1 MARIRKLEEMTEYIL
16 QRLVQA
22 LLIAILISLTTFLL
36 LFVAKDPARALAAPD
51 ASPADIQLLRERY
64 GLDRPVPEQYLRW
77 AARAV
82 RGDFGNSLYS
92 QQPVS
97 RLIVPRIVAT
107 FQLAGVSI
115 LLTVMMAVPLGVLAA
130 VRRGSFADL
139 LASALAVAGQA
150 MPIFWFGLM
159 LIILFSVQL
168 GWLPV
173 SGRGTWRHLVMPS
186 ITLAV
191 SVLPLTMRLTRSAML
206 DVIAQDYVRTATA
219 KGLQRRTVVWK
230 HAARNA
236 ATPVVLAL
244 GMQFG
249 ALLGGTVVTETVFA
263 WPGIGDL
270 AVVSVNT
277 ADLPVVQAIVLFA
290 AGVVV
295 LSNLLADVVVGLL
308 DPRVRY

>member
-1 MARIRKLEEMTEYIL
+1 
-16 QRLVQA
+16 
-22 LLIAILISLTTFLL
+22 
-36 LFVAKDPARALAAPD
+36 
-51 ASPADIQLLRERY
+51 
-64 GLDRPVPEQYLRW
+64 
-77 AARAV
+77 
-82 RGDFGNSLYS
+82 
-92 QQPVS
+92 
-97 RLIVPRIVAT
+97 
-107 FQLAGVSI
+107 
-115 LLTVMMAVPLGVLAA
+115 
-130 VRRGSFADL
+130 
-139 LASALAVAGQA
+139 
-150 MPIFWFGLM
+150 
-159 LIILFSVQL
+159 
-168 GWLPV
+168 
-173 SGRGTWRHLVMPS
+173 
-186 ITLAV
+186 
-191 SVLPLTMRLTRSAML
+191 
-206 DVIAQDYVRTATA
+206 
-219 KGLQRRTVVWK
+219 VVWK

>member
-1 MARIRKLEEMTEYIL
+1 MTDYIL
-16 QRLVQA
+16 QRLGQA
-22 LLIAILISLTTFLL
+22 LLVAVILSLVTFLL

-51 ASPADIQLLRERY
+51 ASAAEIELLRQRF
-64 GLDRPVPEQYLRW
+64 GLDQPLPVQYLRW
-77 AARAV
+77 ASAAI
-82 RGDFGNSLYS
+82 RGDFGTSLFS
-92 QQPVS
+92 QQPVG
-97 RLIVPRIVAT
+97 RILAPRISAT
-107 FQLAGVSI
+107 IQLASFAI
-115 LLTVMMAVPLGVLAA
+115 LLTAVIAIPLGVLAA
-130 VRRGSFADL
+130 LNRGSFADL
-139 LASALAVAGQA
+139 LASVLAVAGQA

-159 LIILFSVQL
+159 LIVLFSVQL

-173 SGRGTWRHLVMPS
+173 SGRGTWRHLLLPG

-206 DVIAQDYVRTATA
+206 EVIAQDYVRTATA
-219 KGLQRRTVVWK
+219 KGLQRSSVVWK

-263 WPGIGDL
+263 WPGLGEL
-270 AVVSVNT
+270 AVTSVST

-295 LSNLLADVVVGLL
+295 VSNLAADVIVGFI

>member
-1 MARIRKLEEMTEYIL
+1 MTEYIL